1 MTSGLAN
8 KKKAAVRQLYG
19 QGKVGREEL
28 LESEAQS
35 YHAPGTCTFYGTAN
49 SNQMLMQVMGLYL
62 LGAAFINPNTPLRDA
77 LTAAAAAGR
86 RSSCAAGGGA
96 GARLG
101 CRYLDPVNPGA
112 RHEISHAASPD
123 PA

>member
-1 MTSGLAN
+1 
-8 KKKAAVRQLYG
+8 
-19 QGKVGREEL
+19 
-28 LESEAQS
+28 
-35 YHAPGTCTFYGTAN
+35 
-49 SNQMLMQVMGLYL
+49 MGLSL

-101 CRYLDPVNPGA
+101 CRYLDPV
-112 RHEISHAASPD
+112 
-123 PA
+123 